1 MARPLMCVSG
11 NRGISRGM
19 EATDMRAWILV
30 GSLAAA
36 TGAAAC
42 GTQAA
47 APFGATGQAMVQ
59 CEPGQ
64 HAVVNQSV
72 ADGRTLTS
80 VSCAA
85 DAPVFTRTQPR
96 GSYRAPAAVAYQPQP
111 VYQPEAVYQPQPVTD
126 EPAPVSRPAVVHEE
140 APAVAQPPAAV
151 EDPAPTRS
159 WQKRAIVIGGSSGA
173 GAGIGALIGGKK
185 GALIGAAIGG
195 GAGTIYEMRK
205 K

>member
-1 MARPLMCVSG
+1 
-11 NRGISRGM
+11 M
-19 EATDMRAWILV
+19 EATDMRAWILI

-36 TGAAAC
+36 VGAAAC

-47 APFGATGQAMVQ
+47 TQFAGQGTVR

-72 ADGRTLTS
+72 IDGGTVTS

-85 DAPVFTRTQPR
+85 DAVGPIAAPARAGYFQTQP
-96 GSYRAPAAVAYQPQP
+96 VAYQS
-111 VYQPEAVYQPQPVTD
+111 
-126 EPAPVSRPAVVHEE
+126 APVARPAVVRND
-140 APAVAQPPAAV
+140 APVAV
-151 EDPAPTRS
+151 ERKAKRS
-159 WQKRAIVIGGSSGA
+159 WQKRAMVIGGSSGA

-185 GALIGAAIGG
+185 GALIGAAIGAG
-195 GAGTIYEMRK
+195 GGTVYEMQK

>member
-1 MARPLMCVSG
+1 
-11 NRGISRGM
+11 M
-19 EATDMRAWILV
+19 EATDMRAWILI

-36 TGAAAC
+36 VGAAAC

-47 APFGATGQAMVQ
+47 TQFAGQGTVR

-72 ADGRTLTS
+72 IDGGTVTS

-85 DAPVFTRTQPR
+85 DVLAPFA
-96 GSYRAPAAVAYQPQP
+96 APARASFQPVAYQS
-111 VYQPEAVYQPQPVTD
+111 
-126 EPAPVSRPAVVHEE
+126 APVARPAVSRTTQV
-140 APAVAQPPAAV
+140 V
-151 EDPAPTRS
+151 DRKPTRS
-159 WQKRAIVIGGSSGA
+159 WQKRALVIGGSSGA

-185 GALIGAAIGG
+185 GALIGAAVGAGG
-195 GAGTIYEMRK
+195 GTIYEMQK

>member
-1 MARPLMCVSG
+1 MLQREWRQTA
-11 NRGISRGM
+11 
-19 EATDMRAWILV
+19 MRALILC

-36 TGAAAC
+36 VGAAAC

-47 APFGATGQAMVQ
+47 SPFAQAGQSVLR

-72 ADGRTLTS
+72 VDGGTVTS
-80 VSCAA
+80 VACAPDA
-85 DAPVFTRTQPR
+85 IAPV
-96 GSYRAPAAVAYQPQP
+96 A
-111 VYQPEAVYQPQPVTD
+111 
-126 EPAPVSRPAVVHEE
+126 APVHSEAPVVTERPAK
-140 APAVAQPPAAV
+140 
-151 EDPAPTRS
+151 RS

-195 GAGTIYEMRK
+195 GAGTVYEMNK

>member
-1 MARPLMCVSG
+1 
-11 NRGISRGM
+11 
-19 EATDMRAWILV
+19 MRAWILV

-36 TGAAAC
+36 VGAAAC

-47 APFGATGQAMVQ
+47 QFAGQGAVR

-72 ADGRTLTS
+72 IDGGTVTS

-85 DAPVFTRTQPR
+85 DALAPI
-96 GSYRAPAAVAYQPQP
+96 GAPARAAYYQPVAYQS
-111 VYQPEAVYQPQPVTD
+111 
-126 EPAPVSRPAVVHEE
+126 APVARPAVLGSE
-140 APAVAQPPAAV
+140 APVV
-151 EDPAPTRS
+151 ERKAKRS
-159 WQKRAIVIGGSSGA
+159 WQKRAMVIGGSSGA

-185 GALIGAAIGG
+185 GALIGAAIGAG
-195 GAGTIYEMRK
+195 GGTVYEMRK

>member
-1 MARPLMCVSG
+1 
-11 NRGISRGM
+11 
-19 EATDMRAWILV
+19 MRALILF

-36 TGAAAC
+36 VGAAAC

-47 APFGATGQAMVQ
+47 SPFAQTGQSMLR

-72 ADGRTLTS
+72 VDGGTVTS
-80 VSCAA
+80 VACAPDA
-85 DAPVFTRTQPR
+85 IAPVAAPVRPAYYQPAYQTQQ
-96 GSYRAPAAVAYQPQP
+96 VAY
-111 VYQPEAVYQPQPVTD
+111 
-126 EPAPVSRPAVVHEE
+126 EPAPVARPAVIRSK
-140 APAVAQPPAAV
+140 APVVAERPAK
-151 EDPAPTRS
+151 RS

-185 GALIGAAIGG
+185 GALIGAAIGAG
-195 GAGTIYEMRK
+195 GGTVYEMNK

>member
-1 MARPLMCVSG
+1 
-11 NRGISRGM
+11 
-19 EATDMRAWILV
+19 MRALILF

-36 TGAAAC
+36 VGAAAC

-47 APFGATGQAMVQ
+47 SPFAQAGQSVLR

-64 HAVVNQSV
+64 HAVVNQSLV
-72 ADGRTLTS
+72 DGGTVTS
-80 VSCAA
+80 VACAPNA
-85 DAPVFTRTQPR
+85 AVPVGAPVAAARPAYYQPA
-96 GSYRAPAAVAYQPQP
+96 YQAQPVAY
-111 VYQPEAVYQPQPVTD
+111 
-126 EPAPVSRPAVVHEE
+126 EPAPVARPAVVRNE
-140 APAVAQPPAAV
+140 APVVV
-151 EDPAPTRS
+151 EREAKKRS

-195 GAGTIYEMRK
+195 GAGTVYEMQK